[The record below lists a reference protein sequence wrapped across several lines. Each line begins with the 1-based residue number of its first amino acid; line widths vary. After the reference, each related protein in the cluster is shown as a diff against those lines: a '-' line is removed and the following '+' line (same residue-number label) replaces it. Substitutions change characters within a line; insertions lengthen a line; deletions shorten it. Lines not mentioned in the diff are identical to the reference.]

1 MPSSLIV
8 RITPSKSAVFQF
20 PTSSAG
26 TPCFIVEEVL
36 VSLVLDELEKLD
48 VLVDVAVVDGDHPA
62 LLLAVVSRL
71 KAVTRYKIIR
81 AKKTNGLIKRIL
93 IKRRFLFSYNFS
105 M

>member
-1 MPSSLIV
+1 M
-8 RITPSKSAVFQF
+8 
-20 PTSSAG
+20 
-26 TPCFIVEEVL
+26 
-36 VSLVLDELEKLD
+36 LDELEKLD
-48 VLVDVAVVDGDHPA
+48 VLVDVDVVDGDHPA

>member
-1 MPSSLIV
+1 MLHRLDLSERGGGVDLYV
-8 RITPSKSAVFQF
+8 DFDVLAVELAQ
-20 PTSSAG
+20 
-26 TPCFIVEEVL
+26 
-36 VSLVLDELEKLD
+36 LVLDELEKLD